1 MLLFPTPIDLAEQ
14 GPFAVIINP
23 VASGLVQL
31 TPVFDQFVKQ
41 ALAFVA
47 IQVSPF

>member
-1 MLLFPTPIDLAEQ
+1 MLPLPTPIDFVEQ
-14 GPFAVIINP
+14 NPFVVITNP

-31 TPVFDQFVKQ
+31 TSTFEQFVKQ
-41 ALAFVA
+41 ILALVA